1 MGAELDAYSG
11 RSRIS
16 ILLSQVANLPVGML
30 LGSSG
35 LSAMVGDWL
44 ESAAVL
50 STVAVDATI
59 GYQIEHTND
68 ELLASWRR
76 LERGESTVVRQ
87 GELATVA
94 VSELVRG
101 DVIVCRAG
109 DLVPADARVID
120 AHHLRCDE
128 ALLTGESQTQEKG
141 TGSVPRNAPIAER
154 TSMLYAATTVIGGHG
169 GAVVTAVGR
178 ETEAGRIG
186 QLLAREEAPETPLER
201 RLRTFSNTMA
211 TAALGSGFA
220 SAIARLLHGQSLRQV
235 VRGGVA
241 LSVAAIPEGL
251 PVVSTAA
258 LVRSMQRMRK
268 SGMVVRRLV
277 TAETLGGVT
286 VVCADK
292 TGTLTRNEM
301 KLKLLDLG
309 AGPIAPE
316 EVRADPDRILKD
328 GPTLALAATVLNSD
342 VDVQEGEIV
351 GSSTERALIEA
362 AEAAGLH
369 RSDLRQRF
377 PRLSLHERDLGRNYV
392 VTVHTAPKGEHVA
405 FIKGAP
411 EQVLALCDHDL
422 HGPLNDSERSRLL
435 RRDDELADQGLRV
448 LASPG
453 NDSSTRNPLRS
464 RKDARGSAWW
474 RWKTPCVTVRRK
486 RSATH
491 PAPAFAQ

>member
-220 SAIARLLHGQSLRQV
+220 SAICINSGTRCGRERRPSAKISKKFWSRRAHG
-235 VRGGVA
+235 
-241 LSVAAIPEGL
+241 
-251 PVVSTAA
+251 
-258 LVRSMQRMRK
+258 
-268 SGMVVRRLV
+268 
-277 TAETLGGVT
+277 
-286 VVCADK
+286 
-292 TGTLTRNEM
+292 
-301 KLKLLDLG
+301 
-309 AGPIAPE
+309 
-316 EVRADPDRILKD
+316 PDRVAIRRRPPLPPALRPSQPR
-328 GPTLALAATVLNSD
+328 GPLRRASRSPRGAPLERGRTGPRLREHNDNAPAGAASYLHCPSNAGKTAHDAALAA
-342 VDVQEGEIV
+342 
-351 GSSTERALIEA
+351 
-362 AEAAGLH
+362 
-369 RSDLRQRF
+369 
-377 PRLSLHERDLGRNYV
+377 
-392 VTVHTAPKGEHVA
+392 
-405 FIKGAP
+405 
-411 EQVLALCDHDL
+411 
-422 HGPLNDSERSRLL
+422 
-435 RRDDELADQGLRV
+435 
-448 LASPG
+448 
-453 NDSSTRNPLRS
+453 
-464 RKDARGSAWW
+464 RGSY
-474 RWKTPCVTVRRK
+474 RG
-486 RSATH
+486 
-491 PAPAFAQ
+491 